1 MIKDLVTQFE
11 KKNIFSSIL
20 LIFFAV
26 LLILEPAN
34 MTKALII
41 IIGAILV
48 LDGIIDIVNY
58 LSSDKDYRM
67 FSLGVF
73 EGIIELLTGTL
84 FLLNYDALI
93 TVFPVILGIIIIAKN
108 LFKMQLA
115 LNLKQ
120 FGYTNW
126 VCALLISFI
135 VILLGIVIIINPF
148 TSLKVLVITSGII
161 ILISEIINIVYSIII
176 MKNMKTIDKTV
187 KEAIYEEVK

>member
-126 VCALLISFI
+126 VYALLISFI